1 MHQETIIRPS
11 AVPIRSGIVTLSGYG
26 IKVAVDRRHL
36 AVSDGI
42 GRQRREGR
50 FAKATSRIKRLIV
63 IAQTGFVTLEAL
75 RWLHDAKAAFIQLD
89 HDGSILTA
97 SIGGLDDARLR
108 RAQALI
114 AHTEYR
120 VPIARELLEAKLRG
134 QLAVLDSFGLEGG
147 SKVRAAIALLD
158 RADRIDRVL
167 IAEAQAAEA
176 YWDAWAGVPM
186 TFAQRDRVPDHWRTF
201 GNRRSPLTLRPK
213 NAANPLNACLNL
225 LYRLLEVETRIALI
239 ARGIDSS
246 LGIFHCDEANRQSL
260 AADVMEPVRP
270 HVDAFVLNLARTRTF
285 SAKDFAETREGA
297 CRLASPLAQELA
309 PTMVTWAKLVAP
321 YAEAVSRHVARLAR
335 SGLGMEAPIRAAAG
349 ERARVKVRVRPIAAP
364 AAPKAVRS
372 VPIATA
378 ANACRSCG
386 AKLAIRKRLFCDQ
399 CLPDRREEAQLST
412 AASFRSAGPAK
423 IAAMR
428 AAGHDPTIAPE
439 AQRRRAA
446 TASKQR
452 KAVAAWRD
460 DGSLDHVDFRRDIR
474 PKLQCLP
481 VRVIAEAMGASI
493 SHGSKVRSGLLVPHK
508 RHWRALEKIVQPL
521 ALGAQSGVFPAR
533 FGEHLKRG
541 CVVTPK
547 GEGK

>member
-1 MHQETIIRPS
+1 
-11 AVPIRSGIVTLSGYG
+11 VPIRSGIVTLSGYG

-42 GRQRREGR
+42 GRQRRAGR

-75 RWLHDAKAAFIQLD
+75 RWLHDAKAAFVQLD

-97 SIGGLDDARLR
+97 SIGSLDDARLR

-114 AHTEYR
+114 PMTEHR
-120 VPIARELLEAKLRG
+120 LAIAREILEAKLKG

-186 TFAQRDRVPDHWRTF
+186 QFAQRDRVPDHWHTF
-201 GNRRSPLTLRPK
+201 GARRSPLTLAPR
-213 NAANPLNACLNL
+213 NAGNPLNAILNY
-225 LYRLLEVETRIALI
+225 LYTLLEVETRIALI
-239 ARGIDSS
+239 GRGLDPG
-246 LGIFHCDEANRQSL
+246 LALFHCDEANRQSL
-260 AADVMEPVRP
+260 AADVMESVRP

-309 PTMVTWAKLVAP
+309 PSMATWAKLVAP
-321 YAEAVSRHVARLAR
+321 YAEAVARHVARLAK
-335 SGLGMEAPIRAAAG
+335 SGLGMEAPIRAAASN
-349 ERARVKVRVRPIAAP
+349 RARVKVRVRPIEVP
-364 AAPKAVRS
+364 VAPKAVRS

-386 AKLAIRKRLFCDQ
+386 AKLTIRKRVYCDLCFPEQ
-399 CLPDRREEAQLST
+399 MEAQRRALT
-412 AASFRSAGPAK
+412 PAFRAGGPAK

-428 AAGHDPTIAPE
+428 AAGHDPTTTPA
-439 AQRRRAA
+439 AQRRRAN

-452 KAVAAWRD
+452 KAAAAWRD
-460 DGSLDHVDFRRDIR
+460 DGSLDRVDFRRDILPR
-474 PKLQCLP
+474 LEGLP
-481 VRVIAEAMGASI
+481 VRAIAEAMGASI
-493 SHGSKVRSGLLVPHK
+493 SHGSKVRAGVLVPHR
-508 RHWRALEKIVQPL
+508 RHWRALQQL
-521 ALGAQSGVFPAR
+521 SGKA
-533 FGEHLKRG
+533 
-541 CVVTPK
+541 
-547 GEGK
+547 EGSFFLVR